1 MTSIKL
7 SDDAKASL
15 VAALLKKDNDL
26 AASSH
31 ASAKSRRSN
40 FSSSTGNDTNCS
52 LNTSKFALTHKT
64 RALELANE
72 RKKSADLIASQ
83 RAMAQRIQELEEMF
97 AASTSPAKTS
107 RPPRR
112 SIRIAGQTS
121 KDPGA
126 AHESVQGTIVCVN
139 NDSSEEAE
147 FEDDNDV
154 TPPTNGVAIAA
165 SSPSDPSKTSP
176 KATDAGNGQVLD
188 GGK

>member
-1 MTSIKL
+1 M
-7 SDDAKASL
+7 
-15 VAALLKKDNDL
+15 
-26 AASSH
+26 
-31 ASAKSRRSN
+31 
-40 FSSSTGNDTNCS
+40 
-52 LNTSKFALTHKT
+52 
-64 RALELANE
+64 
-72 RKKSADLIASQ
+72 SADLIASQ

-107 RPPRR
+107 RPPRC

-121 KDPGA
+121 KDMGT
-126 AHESVQGTIVCVN
+126 AHESEQGTIVGVN

-176 KATDAGNGQVLD
+176 TATDTNNGQVLD